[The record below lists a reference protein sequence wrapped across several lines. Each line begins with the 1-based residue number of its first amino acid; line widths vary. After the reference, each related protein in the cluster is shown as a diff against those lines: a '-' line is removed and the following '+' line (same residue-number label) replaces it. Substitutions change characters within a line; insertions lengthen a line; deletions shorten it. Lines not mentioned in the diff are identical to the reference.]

1 MSRKAVRI
9 ALITLSF
16 AVLLNVAV
24 PGGASPLPAGPFV
37 DLTGWWLRLSG
48 WLAAPAVSSAPPHR
62 LRALRPQGQAAR
74 GSARPP
80 AVLRGLD
87 EGLGTDPNGGIIS
100 HH

>member
-24 PGGASPLPAGPFV
+24 PGGASPLPASPFV
-37 DLTGWWLRLSG
+37 DLTGWWLRLAG
-48 WLAAPAVSSAPPHR
+48 WMAAPAASSAPPHR
-62 LRALRPQGQAAR
+62 LRALRPRGETAQGA
-74 GSARPP
+74 ARPP
-80 AVLRGLD
+80 AVLRHLD
-87 EGLGTDPNGGIIS
+87 EGLGTDPNGGISS